1 MAHKIA
7 DLTLDEVVLHLIAG
21 DVLAVTGG
29 EEFSLSLADSRAIL
43 AFYNQDRRT
52 YWNPDKDPTIQ
63 DGEIDRVLDAL
74 DKPPKTVAALARPPA
89 TVQKWRLVKV
99 VAHRFRGLHRHCV
112 AAGADPHLFELE
124 LAGDVSL
131 FRGFNGAGKT
141 SLVSAICWC
150 LTGYGHRSQGLPSL
164 LHEPI
169 QVQVGAGDGDGDT
182 TDKSFALPVI
192 VPIPNEAE
200 LVAVDGA
207 PKVDTWVRLR
217 FRSLI
222 DGREVDVE
230 RRLERDGKRAFK
242 TTPTGLDKLGL
253 SELALQVG
261 TLMPGIAAAT
271 RFDDKTTLSQA
282 VSTLTGL
289 RPLAHFGKRSERLHD
304 RLTDKYPKQATA
316 DKADCETMAAKQ
328 LQTLADLLKD
338 GESLPD
344 LTCVVVPSD
353 AKPDAWKAGLD
364 EAETRL
370 KAVETKAAAD
380 ALLILGALPPL
391 ATEADV
397 NRFGAALTAAGNCF
411 SGAALKGLPSM
422 QLSSKLGEVTAEHI
436 TAAEDVL
443 AKIEAEAKTLVA
455 HLADAGRADRLRLY
469 GLVAKWHEAAH
480 PGKPLTD
487 CPVCERDLNQ
497 PGAIPK
503 DALLDRSVAEALNQ
517 ARTADAAM
525 LKTAAEWERDTRQSL
540 HGRLPAT
547 LQPFIEQAVP
557 DDLAALYEAALS
569 KEVFATPEFPAM
581 LKKMSPAIATLCRS
595 AWRDAPPRAPLPG
608 VDIPS
613 EIPDNEGLRTAI
625 KNVRRAVQLARYR
638 SEHAEFAKA
647 AMMGVLRADKPE
659 TDLAANLRS
668 IDGQLTVL
676 KAYRDAATIFAGLR
690 RQLAQIKETCEKWA
704 KLKVRIEKLARA
716 AKAVE
721 PFVRFPTLV
730 HDQVAGLI
738 TALDTQASAWA
749 QHMYRAQFLQAP
761 AYAGLDPAK
770 TDGLGLLA
778 SQGKH
783 LVEAHHVMNASAL
796 RAYLAAFVV
805 ALWQQ
810 VWDRA
815 GGLTTLLMDDPQDL
829 FDPSNVANLAA
840 TVPHLLAAQMN
851 PLIVSNDFGFIPAI
865 EGFVTAHKA
874 GGASYRFE
882 TWEFSAI
889 STSKCTASLAPVA
902 DEARTRW
909 EHWQKTDVNDVALA
923 RAFVHPVR
931 IRIETKLW
939 DLLASDP
946 SILIDPTLNDLLGRI
961 ANARKRGERPF
972 NEEPFQRLL
981 DLLVLRAGAPFRE
994 VINKAHHGQADQI
1007 SPAEADV
1014 VRQGYEDV
1022 FSAIDACWLAYARFM
1037 GRLPPEQAV
1046 AEAQKGGSNLKVVTL
1061 PSKPIAVVGRLAAR
1075 EVGGALTS
1083 VDDATET
1090 FELATLGDVSLFTLR
1105 APTLGLVAFPGQTL
1119 IVSATAEVK
1128 NGDFAV
1134 VQTPGKTYARRL
1146 GIDNSEPSR
1155 IALETMPSTNP
1166 RAPPTHFVQRSS
1178 ATLHKIVGVL
1188 FDETMMAKSQD
1199 EAVFLG
1205 ASPVLAQVV
1214 AAARVAGDS
1223 AFPVALDKGYVLLGR
1238 PPDLPLLHGRILAV
1252 VTKADPVSADHFAY
1266 LKRLG
1271 KAMPE
1276 AASVFYLENV
1286 GQSGDGE
1293 FVQFPAAGAT
1303 AVSGVPVVQQH
1314 WKVLGSIFN

>member
-1 MAHKIA
+1 MAHSIA
-7 DLTLDEVVLHLIAG
+7 DLTLDEVILHLIAG
-21 DVLAVTGG
+21 NVLAVTGG

-52 YWNPDKDPTIQ
+52 YWNPDKDPTVQ
-63 DGEIDRVLDAL
+63 DGEIDRLLDAL
-74 DKPPKTVAALARPPA
+74 DKPQKTVTAPARPPA

-112 AAGADPHLFELE
+112 AAGADPEPFWLE
-124 LAGDVSL
+124 LAGDISL

-150 LTGYGHRSQGLPSL
+150 LTVFGHRSQGLPSL

-169 QVQVGAGDGDGDT
+169 QVQVGADDEDGDT
-182 TDKSFALPVI
+182 TDKNFALPVI

-200 LVAVDGA
+200 LHKVDGV
-207 PKVDTWVRLR
+207 PKVDTWVRLT

-242 TTPTGLDKLGL
+242 TISTGLDRLGL
-253 SELALQVG
+253 SDLSLQVG

-304 RLTDKYPKQATA
+304 RLTDKYPKRAAA
-316 DKADCETMAAKQ
+316 DKVDCEKMSAKQ
-328 LQTLADLLKD
+328 LETLTDLLKD
-338 GESLPD
+338 GEGLPD

-353 AKPDAWKAGLD
+353 ADPGAWKASLR

-370 KAVETKAAAD
+370 KAAEAKAAAD
-380 ALLILGALPPL
+380 AVLILGALPSL
-391 ATEADV
+391 TTEDDV
-397 NRFGAALTAAGNCF
+397 NRFGVALTAAGNCF

-422 QLSSKLGEVTAEHI
+422 HLASKLGELTAEHMS
-436 TAAEDVL
+436 AAEGVL

-455 HLADAGRADRLRLY
+455 HLADAGCADRLRLY
-469 GLVAKWHEAAH
+469 GFVAKWHEAAH
-480 PGKPLTD
+480 PGKPLTN

-503 DALLDRSVAEALNQ
+503 DALLDRSVAEALSQ

-525 LKTAAEWERDTRQSL
+525 LKTAAEWERDTKQSL

-547 LQPFIEQAVP
+547 LQPFTEQAVP
-557 DDLAALYEAALS
+557 DDLATLYETALS
-569 KEVFATPEFPAM
+569 KEVFATPEFPTT
-581 LKKMSPAIATLCRS
+581 LKKMSPGIATLCRS
-595 AWRDAPPRAPLPG
+595 AWGDAPPRAPLPG
-608 VDIPS
+608 VDIPI
-613 EIPDNEGLRTAI
+613 EIPDNESLRAAMR
-625 KNVRRAVQLARYR
+625 NVRRAVQLARYR
-638 SEHAEFAKA
+638 AEHAEFAKT
-647 AMMGVLRADKPE
+647 AMLSVLRAGKPE
-659 TDLAANLRS
+659 TDLAANQRS
-668 IDGQLTVL
+668 VEGQLTML
-676 KAYRDAATIFAGLR
+676 KAYLDAATIFAGLR
-690 RQLAQIKETCEKWA
+690 RQLAQIEETCEKWA
-704 KLKVRIEKLARA
+704 KLKLRMERLARA

-721 PFVRFPTLV
+721 PFLRFPALV

-738 TALDTQASAWA
+738 TALNTQASTWA

-761 AYAGLDPAK
+761 EYAGLDPAK

-810 VWDRA
+810 VWERA

-829 FDPSNVANLAA
+829 FDPANVANLAA

-865 EGFVTAHKA
+865 EGFVTAHKT

-889 STSKCTASLAPVA
+889 STSKCTASVTPVS
-902 DEARTRW
+902 DEVRTRC

-931 IRIETKLW
+931 VRIETKLW

-946 SILIDPTLNDLLGRI
+946 STLIDPTLNDLLGRI
-961 ANARKRGERPF
+961 ANARSRGERPF
-972 NEEPFQRLL
+972 DERPFKRLL
-981 DLLVLRAGAPFRE
+981 DLPVLHAGAPFRE
-994 VINKAHHGQADQI
+994 AINKAHHGQADQI
-1007 SPAEADV
+1007 SPTEADV
-1014 VRQGYEDV
+1014 VRKEYEDV

-1046 AEAQKGGSNLKVVTL
+1046 AEAQ
-1061 PSKPIAVVGRLAAR
+1061 R
-1075 EVGGALTS
+1075 
-1083 VDDATET
+1083 AT
-1090 FELATLGDVSLFTLR
+1090 
-1105 APTLGLVAFPGQTL
+1105 PT
-1119 IVSATAEVK
+1119 
-1128 NGDFAV
+1128 
-1134 VQTPGKTYARRL
+1134 
-1146 GIDNSEPSR
+1146 
-1155 IALETMPSTNP
+1155 
-1166 RAPPTHFVQRSS
+1166 
-1178 ATLHKIVGVL
+1178 
-1188 FDETMMAKSQD
+1188 
-1199 EAVFLG
+1199 
-1205 ASPVLAQVV
+1205 
-1214 AAARVAGDS
+1214 
-1223 AFPVALDKGYVLLGR
+1223 
-1238 PPDLPLLHGRILAV
+1238 
-1252 VTKADPVSADHFAY
+1252 
-1266 LKRLG
+1266 
-1271 KAMPE
+1271 
-1276 AASVFYLENV
+1276 
-1286 GQSGDGE
+1286 
-1293 FVQFPAAGAT
+1293 
-1303 AVSGVPVVQQH
+1303 
-1314 WKVLGSIFN
+1314 